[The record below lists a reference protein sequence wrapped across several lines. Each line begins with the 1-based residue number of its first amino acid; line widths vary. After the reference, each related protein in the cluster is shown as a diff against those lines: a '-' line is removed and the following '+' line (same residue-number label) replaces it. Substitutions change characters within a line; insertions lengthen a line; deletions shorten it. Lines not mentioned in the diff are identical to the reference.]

1 MKRKRT
7 VVKRVLQAIGKY
19 KIWLAASLVLA
30 LLTVA
35 LTLYAPILVG
45 DAIDYILGP
54 GDVEFA
60 ALCSLLA
67 RLPSLSGL
75 HPCSSGP

>member
-45 DAIDYILGP
+45 DAIAHRAYERSKLYDP
-54 GDVEFA
+54 GFTTEY
-60 ALCSLLA
+60 
-67 RLPSLSGL
+67 RKESGKKRW
-75 HPCSSGP
+75 SYFIF

>member
-45 DAIDYILGP
+45 DAIDYIPGP
-54 GDVEFA
+54 GMWNLRPYVP
-60 ALCSLLA
+60 CWHG
-67 RLPSLSGL
+67 LPSLSGL